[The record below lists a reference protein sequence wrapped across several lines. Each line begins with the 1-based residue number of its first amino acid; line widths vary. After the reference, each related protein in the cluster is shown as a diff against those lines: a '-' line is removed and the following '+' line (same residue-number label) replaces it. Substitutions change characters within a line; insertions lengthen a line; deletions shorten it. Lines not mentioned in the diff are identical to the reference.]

1 MSYRVGL
8 ILKYLDEEYQA
19 SIFRGAAKAA
29 EELGIELI
37 CIQGDVFDDSP
48 LSVSQTSFVSA
59 WPQLN
64 LDGIIFLS
72 AILLNNCSFDVS
84 KKIKEV
90 FKNIP
95 LVSVGTVLD
104 EIPSVICEAH
114 KSIEDLLKH
123 LITDH
128 DYKKFLYLGGPAN
141 NEDNN
146 KRQKIISDYIKGL
159 NDSSYSLEI
168 KNGFLFSE
176 SDGLR
181 LIEEYC
187 TEHPKKD
194 IDAIIA
200 GSDDMASGISKYI
213 KSIAPES
220 WRDCPI
226 TGFDDI
232 PLAQTQQLS
241 LTTINQPT
249 EEMGAK
255 AIRIIN
261 EILLKKDVIL
271 QSDTPSQTDISSQ
284 PDITSQSDI
293 SSQPDITS
301 HTGNIFHA
309 ESKLII
315 RNSCGCKGYHKTFT
329 EEETLNP
336 LQREQFMRDVTYF
349 GQEIICAPNFE
360 QIKRPLKEF
369 LTNAACRDF
378 SLILFPEP
386 SDHICENGILT
397 IQINDFEITNPHKV
411 GNNTAQNAFD
421 INSTYKT
428 QNLNDIFSS
437 ILKRKIDPKTPR
449 CIYQLRVGERRLGFI
464 VYTVNLNAPIN
475 MSMAGMFLSQAVNRI
490 YEFDQE
496 TFKRRKAEE
505 EVLKI
510 SDLERL
516 RFSLDLHDDIC
527 QRLAAI
533 TMICKKDSEKDET
546 MKTLFNMANE
556 TLSRTRQ
563 YAHDSFP
570 VELDFSDLSEALE
583 NLCSEM
589 TTSDCTITFEK
600 SKDSFAI
607 SSEQKINL
615 FRIAQEALQNSA
627 KHSKAKNIK
636 VKLSFAKPELSLTI
650 EDDGTGFDINEITKE
665 ANTQKRRPKG
675 LGLHSMEYR
684 TNQIGGIF
692 TIDSKPH
699 KGTSVKITVPEDSA
713 RNSFLFNT
721 KQEEK

>member
-29 EELGIELI
+29 EELGIEII
-37 CIQGDVFDDSP
+37 CIQGDIFDGSP
-48 LSVSQTSFVSA
+48 SSVSETSFVSA
-59 WPQLN
+59 WPQLQ

-72 AILLNNCSFDVS
+72 AILLNNSSFDVS
-84 KKIKEV
+84 KKLKEI
-90 FKNIP
+90 FNDIP
-95 LVSVGTVLD
+95 LVSIGTVLN
-104 EIPSVICEAH
+104 EIPSVICESK
-114 KSIEDLLKH
+114 KSIEDLLDH
-123 LITDH
+123 LITVH
-128 DYKKFLYLGGPAN
+128 DYKKFLYIGGPSN
-141 NEDNN
+141 NDDNN
-146 KRQKIISDYIKGL
+146 QRQKIITDYIERK
-159 NDSSYSLEI
+159 NKSPAIDDNTPHSSYSLEVR
-168 KNGFLFSE
+168 NGILFSE
-176 SDGLR
+176 SDGLQ
-181 LIEEYC
+181 LIENYC
-187 TEHPKKD
+187 TEHPIKN

-220 WRDCPI
+220 WQNCPI

-255 AIRIIN
+255 AVRIIN
-261 EILLKKDVIL
+261 EIISNKDVT
-271 QSDTPSQTDISSQ
+271 SKNDIASST
-284 PDITSQSDI
+284 DITSQTAGSL
-293 SSQPDITS
+293 SSDITS
-301 HTGNIFHA
+301 QPGNIFHVG
-309 ESKLII
+309 SKLII
-315 RNSCGCKGYHKTFT
+315 RNSCGCKGYHKTFS
-329 EEETLNP
+329 EEESLNP
-336 LQREQFMRDVTYF
+336 LQREQFMRDVSYF
-349 GQEIICAPNFE
+349 GQEVICAPDFE
-360 QIKRPLKEF
+360 KIKFPLKEF

-397 IQINDFEITNPHKV
+397 VQINDFEI
-411 GNNTAQNAFD
+411 
-421 INSTYKT
+421 NSTYKT
-428 QNLNDIFSS
+428 ENLKDIFSS

-464 VYTVNLNAPIN
+464 VYTVNLDAPIN

-570 VELDFSDLSEALE
+570 VELDFSDLAEALE

-589 TTSDCTITFEK
+589 TTSECTITFEQ
-600 SKDSFAI
+600 SGGSFTI

-615 FRIAQEALQNSA
+615 FRIAQEALQNSV

-636 VKLSFAKPELSLTI
+636 VKLNFSKPELSLTI
-650 EDDGTGFDINEITKE
+650 KDNGIGFDQNEITKE
-665 ANTQKRRPKG
+665 TNKQKRRPKG

-692 TIDSKPH
+692 TVDSKTGE
-699 KGTSVKITVPEDSA
+699 GTTVKITVPQDSA